1 MILVQNSNTKKNYR
15 SECELFQCNMKMVTN
30 LACYA
35 KKGKNLTCVY
45 SIVLEI
51 LDVIVSKEVFTNLE
65 KIEGKTI
72 TTKKVSSGVR
82 LG

>member
-1 MILVQNSNTKKNYR
+1 MMQKT
-15 SECELFQCNMKMVTN
+15 FH
-30 LACYA
+30 
-35 KKGKNLTCVY
+35 LTCVY
-45 SIVLEI
+45 TIVLEI

-72 TTKKVSSGVR
+72 TTKRVSSGVR

>member
-1 MILVQNSNTKKNYR
+1 MQNTLY
-15 SECELFQCNMKMVTN
+15 
-30 LACYA
+30 
-35 KKGKNLTCVY
+35 LTYVNN
-45 SIVLEI
+45 IVLEI

-72 TTKKVSSGVR
+72 TTKSVSSGVR

>member
-1 MILVQNSNTKKNYR
+1 M
-15 SECELFQCNMKMVTN
+15 N
-30 LACYA
+30 LKLLY
-35 KKGKNLTCVY
+35 LTCVY
-45 SIVLEI
+45 TVVLEI

-65 KIEGKTI
+65 KIEAKMR

>member
-1 MILVQNSNTKKNYR
+1 MQHEKWQPIWHIMQKSLY
-15 SECELFQCNMKMVTN
+15 
-30 LACYA
+30 
-35 KKGKNLTCVY
+35 LTCVY
-45 SIVLEI
+45 TIVLEI

-72 TTKKVSSGVR
+72 TTKRVSSGVR

>member
-1 MILVQNSNTKKNYR
+1 
-15 SECELFQCNMKMVTN
+15 MKMVTN

-35 KKGKNLTCVY
+35 KKKKNLTCVY

-72 TTKKVSSGVR
+72 TTKRVSSGVR

>member
-1 MILVQNSNTKKNYR
+1 MGTLY
-15 SECELFQCNMKMVTN
+15 CVTPIWKPIWHMN
-30 LACYA
+30 LKLLY
-35 KKGKNLTCVY
+35 LTCVY
-45 SIVLEI
+45 TVVLEI

-65 KIEGKTI
+65 KIEAKMR

>member
-1 MILVQNSNTKKNYR
+1 M
-15 SECELFQCNMKMVTN
+15 EMGTN
-30 LACYA
+30 LACEA
-35 KKGKNLTCVY
+35 KQKLHLTCVY
-45 SIVLEI
+45 TIVLEI

-72 TTKKVSSGVR
+72 TTKRVSSGVR

>member
-1 MILVQNSNTKKNYR
+1 MHLGNGNQFGMQSKK
-15 SECELFQCNMKMVTN
+15 TH
-30 LACYA
+30 
-35 KKGKNLTCVY
+35 LTCVY
-45 SIVLEI
+45 TIVLEI

-72 TTKKVSSGVR
+72 TTKRVSSGVR

>member
-1 MILVQNSNTKKNYR
+1 MQHENGNQFGMLCKK
-15 SECELFQCNMKMVTN
+15 K
-30 LACYA
+30 
-35 KKGKNLTCVY
+35 KNLTCVY

-72 TTKKVSSGVR
+72 TTKRVSSGVR